1 MYKPIYYF
9 FIYFGVFFHLH
20 AYSQENLKANFDSV
34 YTHKEQ
40 SQEEKIKNT
49 HLLLSKTDT
58 LSITPELGYVYHK
71 LGLLYN
77 STQSYEKAIQE
88 TLKAI
93 RIRSSF
99 KSTNSKDL
107 NNSLYNTF
115 IYYKKLGERQKGQVY
130 LDKILK
136 NKGTDKFNFKALIE
150 LASIYMSEGDY
161 FKALQYLEPVV
172 LSFDIYKDHRTFIL
186 GHLSCIEAYS
196 KMSTPHKY
204 VEKVALHKEKIE
216 SFKEYVSPKEI
227 ADMHTNLGTIFENI
241 HEKEKAIIHYNK
253 ALSLYIEGEY
263 SNNIGTLY
271 TNIAAIHSRNN
282 EHQKA
287 KTYYT
292 KALKINEHP
301 IKKADVYDNQGFYL
315 QTDDPKKKI
324 AYYQK
329 AIYTALRQENTPTNI
344 SQLPSI
350 DVFKEYTYKPDVL
363 GYLINKASAWL
374 EAYHIERNRTYLEYA
389 KETLYLVD
397 QLVSLIRLDSEVDQS
412 KLFWINS
419 GVDSYMLAVE
429 VCYLLE
435 QPEEAFYFMEK
446 NKALLLLEH
455 LDKRY
460 TQQNLDIPIAT
471 LQKEKTLLKKRV
483 TIKQQLQ
490 KEKENL
496 ELQKEFIKV
505 DNSYVTFLD
514 SLKNRFPAYYTIK
527 AEPKILSL
535 QESIRKH
542 VTDDS
547 YFVEYIMNTSNGY
560 GIFCSKETT
569 HFFKIHDVPE
579 LIQQIQFL
587 KNKLSTPFTTKVA
600 FKRYQ
605 DTSFVV
611 FKKLFPFVEKQ
622 DYFDHK
628 KLIIIP
634 DYELHN
640 LPFSALTINDKV
652 TNFKLDY
659 LLHHS
664 ETVYLHSASVFQQIH
679 KTANTP
685 TTGITGFA
693 PTFFNNQNLIDLSK
707 SEKEMKKHAT
717 FLPMSLRLK
726 EKATKAAFISSLKNT
741 RIIHI
746 NSHAGYTSNSTP
758 WLQLYDDKILL
769 DELYEV
775 ENNTNLIILDAC
787 KGAQGNQEAGEGMMS
802 LSRGFFYSGTQSV
815 IASHWN
821 VNEASNN
828 EILHTFYKEL
838 KEGKTRSK
846 ALHIAQKSYLN
857 NHQLEQTSPYFWS
870 AITLTGDDSPLQLA
884 QDYFWIK
891 TIGLILLISIVI
903 IAMIYRKKKRLSYN
917 R

>member
-1 MYKPIYYF
+1 MYKSIYYF
-9 FIYFGVFFHLH
+9 FIFFGVFFHLD
-20 AYSQENLKANFDSV
+20 AYSQEKLKVSFDSI
-34 YTHKEQ
+34 YTNKEQ
-40 SQEEKIKNT
+40 SNEEKIKNI
-49 HLLLSKTDT
+49 HMLLSKTDT
-58 LSITPELGYVYHK
+58 LSITPELGDAYHK

-77 STQSYEKAIQE
+77 FTQSYEKAIQE

-93 RIRSSF
+93 PIRSSF
-99 KSTNSKDL
+99 KSTNSKDV

-115 IYYKKLGERQKGQVY
+115 IYYKELGKRQKGQVY

-136 NKGTDKFNFKALIE
+136 NKGSDKFNFKALIE
-150 LASIYMSEGDY
+150 LAFIYMSEGDY
-161 FKALQYLEPVV
+161 FKALQYLEPVI
-172 LSFDIYKDHRTFIL
+172 LSFDIYKDRRTFIL

-204 VEKVALHKEKIE
+204 LEKVTLHKQKIT
-216 SFKEYVSPKEI
+216 SFKEYVSSKEM
-227 ADMHTNLGTIFENI
+227 ADMHTNLGTIFENVN
-241 HEKEKAIIHYNK
+241 EKEKAIIHYKK
-253 ALSLYIEGEY
+253 ALPLYIEGEY

-287 KTYYT
+287 KVYYA

-315 QTDDPKKKI
+315 QTDDPKEKI

-329 AIYTALRQENTPTNI
+329 AIYTALSQEYDPTDT

-350 DVFKEYTYKPDVL
+350 DSFKEYIHKPDVL
-363 GYLINKASAWL
+363 GYLLNKASAWL
-374 EAYHIERNRTYLEYA
+374 DTYRLEKNRNYLVYA

-429 VCYLLE
+429 VCYLLD

-471 LQKEKTLLKKRV
+471 LQKEKTLLKKRI

-490 KEKENL
+490 KSKENL
-496 ELQKEFIKV
+496 RLQQEFIKV
-505 DNSYVTFLD
+505 DNSYLTFLD
-514 SLKNRFPAYYTIK
+514 SLKNKFPAYYTIK
-527 AEPKILSL
+527 TEPKILSL
-535 QESIRKH
+535 QESIEKH
-542 VTDDS
+542 VTNDS

-560 GIFCSKETT
+560 GIFCSKEKT
-569 HFFKIHDVPE
+569 HFFKINDVPE
-579 LIQQIQFL
+579 LIQHVQFL
-587 KNKLSTPFTTKVA
+587 KDKLSTPFTTKEA
-600 FKRYQ
+600 FSTYQ
-605 DTSFVV
+605 DTSFMV
-611 FKKLFPFVEKQ
+611 FKKLFPFVEKPT
-622 DYFDHK
+622 YFDGK
-628 KLIIIP
+628 KLVIIP

-640 LPFSALTINDKV
+640 LPFSALTIDNKA
-652 TNFKLDY
+652 TSFKLDY
-659 LLHHS
+659 LLHHT

-679 KTANTP
+679 KTANTS
-685 TTGITGFA
+685 TSGITGFA
-693 PTFFNNQNLIDLSK
+693 PTFFKNKNLVDLSK
-707 SEKEMKKHAT
+707 SEEEMKKHAS
-717 FLPMSLRLK
+717 FLPMSLLLR
-726 EKATKAAFISSLKNT
+726 EEATKATFISSLKNT
-741 RIIHI
+741 SIIHI
-746 NSHAGYTSNSTP
+746 NSHAGYTTNSTP
-758 WLQLYDDKILL
+758 WLQLYDDKIILN
-769 DELYEV
+769 ELYEV

-802 LSRGFFYSGTQSV
+802 LSRGFFYSGSQSV

-821 VNEASNN
+821 VNEVSNN

-846 ALHIAQKSYLN
+846 ALHTAQKTYLD
-857 NHQLEQTSPYFWS
+857 NHQLEQTSPYFW
-870 AITLTGDDSPLQLA
+870 AAMTLTGDDSPLQFA
-884 QDYFWIK
+884 QNYFWLKI
-891 TIGLILLISIVI
+891 IGLILLITIVI
-903 IAMIYRKKKRLSYN
+903 AVLMYRKKKRLSQN

>member
-20 AYSQENLKANFDSV
+20 AYSQENLKASFDSI
-34 YTHKEQ
+34 YTD
-40 SQEEKIKNT
+40 SQRSHEEKIKNI

-93 RIRSSF
+93 QIRSAS
-99 KSTNSKDL
+99 KSVNSKDL

-115 IYYKKLGERQKGQVY
+115 IYYKELSKRQKGQVY

-161 FKALQYLEPVV
+161 FKALQYLEPVI

-204 VEKVALHKEKIE
+204 LEKVALHKEKIE
-216 SFKEYVSPKEI
+216 SFKDYVSPKEI
-227 ADMHTNLGTIFENI
+227 ADMHTNLGTIFEKVN
-241 HEKEKAIIHYNK
+241 EKEKALIYYK
-253 ALSLYIEGEY
+253 EALSLYIEGGD

-271 TNIAAIHSRNN
+271 TNIAAIHSRND

-287 KTYYT
+287 KIYYE
-292 KALKINEHP
+292 KALQINEHP

-324 AYYQK
+324 VYYQK
-329 AIYTALRQENTPTNI
+329 AIYTALGQEYDATNT

-350 DVFKEYTYKPDVL
+350 DAFKEYTYKPDVL
-363 GYLINKASAWL
+363 GYLLNKASAWL
-374 EAYHIERNRTYLEYA
+374 ETYHIEKNRIYLAHA

-460 TQQNLDIPIAT
+460 TQQNLDIPIAI

-496 ELQKEFIKV
+496 QLQQEFIKV

-527 AEPKILSL
+527 TEPKILSL
-535 QESIRKH
+535 QESIKKH
-542 VTDDS
+542 VTNDS

-579 LIQQIQFL
+579 LIQHVQFL
-587 KNKLSTPFTTKVA
+587 KRKLSTPFTTKET
-600 FKRYQ
+600 FKTYQ
-605 DTSFVV
+605 DTSFMV
-611 FKKLFPFVEKQ
+611 FKKLFPFVEKPN
-622 DYFDHK
+622 YFDHK

-634 DYELHN
+634 DHELHN
-640 LPFSALTINDKV
+640 LPFSALTIGNK
-652 TNFKLDY
+652 TTSFKLDY
-659 LLHHS
+659 LLHHA

-679 KTANTP
+679 KTANTS
-685 TTGITGFA
+685 TAGITGFA

-707 SEKEMKKHAT
+707 SEEEMKNHAS

-726 EKATKAAFISSLKNT
+726 GEATKAAFISSLKNT
-741 RIIHI
+741 SIIHI
-746 NSHAGYTSNSTP
+746 NSHAGYTINSTP

-838 KEGKTRSK
+838 KEGKTKSK
-846 ALHIAQKSYLN
+846 ALHTAQKAYLN
-857 NHQLEQTSPYFWS
+857 SHQLEQTSPYFWA
-870 AITLTGDDSPLQLA
+870 AITLTGDDSALQFA
-884 QDYFWIK
+884 QEYFWLK
-891 TIGLILLISIVI
+891 TIGLILLMGII
-903 IAMIYRKKKRLSYN
+903 IAVLIYRKKKRLS
-917 R
+917 